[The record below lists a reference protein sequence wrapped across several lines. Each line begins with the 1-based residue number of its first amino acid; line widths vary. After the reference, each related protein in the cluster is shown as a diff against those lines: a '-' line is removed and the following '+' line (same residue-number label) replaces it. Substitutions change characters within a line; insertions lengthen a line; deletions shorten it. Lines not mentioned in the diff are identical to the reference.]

1 MTASSMLE
9 QELNAMAAKFIAM
22 IRIIGCFILL
32 DYYFSSI
39 DDIDTFIQI
48 GNRLS
53 LVFVFPRYK
62 TACRLNIFI
71 GVLSYD
77 SLNRWI

>member
-53 LVFVFPRYK
+53 LVFIFPDIK
-62 TACRLNIFI
+62 PL
-71 GVLSYD
+71 
-77 SLNRWI
+77 